1 MIAAR
6 MGTGWQTLMADLSI
20 ILFMITAAALG
31 QQGPDAVPGAAT
43 KPAQT
48 PSQRSEPV
56 AVYRA
61 APGAPP
67 IGEWLAGQPRDPRQ
81 MLTIVSTYEAGQE
94 GAALDLATSLAREAA
109 AAHQTARVVVEPGEG
124 EATATLAY
132 DGNAVARAEGERAN
146 GVVAAA
152 DLAGK
157 VLSGDLAQPLQRGGI
172 ENPKGDNR

>member
-6 MGTGWQTLMADLSI
+6 MGTGWQTLMTDLSI
-20 ILFMITAAALG
+20 ILFMITAAALA
-31 QQGPDAVPGAAT
+31 QQDPNAAAPGAM

-67 IGEWLAGQPRDPRQ
+67 LGEWLASQPRDPRQ
-81 MLTIVSTYEAGQE
+81 MLTIVSTYTKGQQS
-94 GAALDLATSLAREAA
+94 AALDLATRLAREASA
-109 AAHQTARVVVEPGEG
+109 AGQVARVVIEPGEG

-132 DGNAVARAEGERAN
+132 DSNSAPS
-146 GVVAAA
+146 AA
-152 DLAGK
+152 DSGTQLATNGRTD
-157 VLSGDLAQPLQRGGI
+157 S
-172 ENPKGDNR
+172 KGDVR